1 MFKKPQYIAI
11 LLTLALAGILLS
23 LPAQRKTQLKRW
35 FGTVFVVGFGASR
48 SAEKAAEKARVAVTP
63 RKVLGK
69 QLADLQE
76 QNQRLRLQ
84 LKQTEVIARE
94 NDRLRSALGWKKQTP
109 WSVKLAR
116 VVGRDPSNWH
126 RVIHIDLGTRNGV
139 TENMPVMTNDG
150 LVGRV
155 SSVGVTRSQVVLIGD
170 PNCQVGAMI
179 EATGEAGVISP
190 GQSTRLGPGIV
201 ALNYIAGDSELKP
214 GDRVLTSGLGP
225 VFPKGIPVGTVIHAR
240 TLDYGLTKD
249 ARVKLH
255 ANLNRL
261 EHVWV
266 LMN

>member
-11 LLTLALAGILLS
+11 LLTLVLAGILLS
-23 LPAQRKTQLKRW
+23 LPAQRKSQLKRW
-35 FGTVFVVGFGASR
+35 IGTVFVIGFGASKTAD
-48 SAEKAAEKARVAVTP
+48 SAADRARVAATP

-76 QNQRLRLQ
+76 ENQRLRLQ
-84 LKQTEVIARE
+84 LKQAEVVARE
-94 NDRLRSALGWKKQTP
+94 NDRLRAALSWKQQTR
-109 WSVKLAR
+109 WSVKLAK
-116 VVGRDPSNWH
+116 VIGRDPSNWH
-126 RVIHIDLGTRNGV
+126 QVIHIDLGTRDGIR
-139 TENMPVMTNDG
+139 ENRPVMTNEG

-170 PNCQVGAMI
+170 PKCQVGALI
-179 EATGEAGVISP
+179 ESTGEAGVIEP
-190 GQSTRLGPGIV
+190 GQSTNLGPGIV
-201 ALNYIAGDSELKP
+201 ALSYIAGDSELKP

-225 VFPKGIPVGTVIHAR
+225 VFPKGIPVGTVVHAR
-240 TLDYGLTKD
+240 TLNYGLTKD

-255 ANLNRL
+255 VNFNRL